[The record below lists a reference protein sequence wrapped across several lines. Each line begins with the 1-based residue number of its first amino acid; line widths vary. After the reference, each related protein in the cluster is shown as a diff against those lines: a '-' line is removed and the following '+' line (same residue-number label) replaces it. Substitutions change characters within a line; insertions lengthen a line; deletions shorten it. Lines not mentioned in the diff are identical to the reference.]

1 MNTPSALPV
10 SVTEAELRVRV
21 DALNSEIHLL
31 RTQLEEQS
39 WRMAQLVLEN
49 AALKTE
55 LGPHAPTQNAPRRVG
70 RNPYAVVSREE
81 LEYALKMGRADAATP
96 TG

>member
-1 MNTPSALPV
+1 MHNPSAPPV
-10 SVTEAELRVRV
+10 SVTEVELRARV
-21 DALNSEIHLL
+21 DALNSEVQLL

-49 AALKTE
+49 AALKSE
-55 LGPHAPTQNAPRRVG
+55 LGPHAPTQPAPRRAG

-81 LEYALKMGRADAATP
+81 MEYALKMGRADAAPP